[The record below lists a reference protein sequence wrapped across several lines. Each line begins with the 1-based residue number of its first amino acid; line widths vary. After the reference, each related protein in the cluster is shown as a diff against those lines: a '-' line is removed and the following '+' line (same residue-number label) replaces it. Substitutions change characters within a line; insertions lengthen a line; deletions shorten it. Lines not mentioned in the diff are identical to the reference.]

1 MTDSFE
7 PSVMQAGKELAERVA
22 LSVADRREQ
31 VGEYVG
37 ANTSE
42 DGLTEFLFNS
52 DITGYENWKWS
63 VSLFYDKELQNWTV
77 CESSL
82 IPSKGALLAPEWV
95 SWKDRL
101 LPSDLSPSD
110 VLGTDPDD
118 ERLENGVMHQEEKP
132 ADEKQTENKIEDQSE
147 TADSNESS
155 AESDENSTED
165 SAEKSAA
172 DSAGDSAENKTENK
186 SENISE
192 YEQLAEELELSHRR
206 VLSQK
211 GKSEACQ
218 RWYSGQPG
226 PKSVSTAAAN
236 GKTCQTCGF
245 FIPIKGELNLMFG
258 VCANKWSADDGRVV
272 SRDHG
277 CGEHSEILPPD
288 PTPLWIQTQPVE
300 DDDHIEIVMNKT
312 RRDEIKEVELLE
324 ETDSLVEI
332 DMHAVKL
339 NAQEDEDGDSIV
351 TVAGEN
357 LIERESIDVSENFVT
372 EDGAPDFEESEF
384 KDLQS
389 ETDEPETEEAA
400 EWQNGEAYMRLQALF
415 AAHDVLRDE
424 DSQQE
429 NSQQEE

>member
-42 DGLTEFLFNS
+42 DGLTEFLFDS

-172 DSAGDSAENKTENK
+172 DSAD
-186 SENISE
+186 I
-192 YEQLAEELELSHRR
+192 
-206 VLSQK
+206 
-211 GKSEACQ
+211 
-218 RWYSGQPG
+218 
-226 PKSVSTAAAN
+226 
-236 GKTCQTCGF
+236 
-245 FIPIKGELNLMFG
+245 
-258 VCANKWSADDGRVV
+258 
-272 SRDHG
+272 
-277 CGEHSEILPPD
+277 
-288 PTPLWIQTQPVE
+288 
-300 DDDHIEIVMNKT
+300 
-312 RRDEIKEVELLE
+312 
-324 ETDSLVEI
+324 
-332 DMHAVKL
+332 
-339 NAQEDEDGDSIV
+339 
-351 TVAGEN
+351 
-357 LIERESIDVSENFVT
+357 
-372 EDGAPDFEESEF
+372 
-384 KDLQS
+384 
-389 ETDEPETEEAA
+389 
-400 EWQNGEAYMRLQALF
+400 
-415 AAHDVLRDE
+415 
-424 DSQQE
+424 
-429 NSQQEE
+429 